1 MLFNLVQTIGYFQSE
16 SDSNLGNA
24 PTTIEDLSPL
34 DTLETTLVN
43 ITRGFIEHLPYM
55 AVGLAVILLTWVLSA
70 AIGRSIEKLTTS
82 RVKRDSVRELLV
94 RFTNIAVWTLGLLL
108 AALIMFPGLTPAKA
122 LGGLGLLSV
131 AVGFAFKE
139 IFENFF
145 AGILLLWK
153 YPFEKGDFI
162 ECESLMG
169 KVEKISVRMTT
180 IRKTNGEL
188 VVTPNSFL
196 FKNPIRVLTDLDL
209 RRITIMTGVA
219 YDEDA
224 DAAVSVIENALK
236 ACETVNESK
245 DIEVFLAGFGA
256 SSIDIEVTWWT
267 DPTPLAHRKS
277 RGEVV
282 SAIKRAL
289 DDADI
294 EIPFP
299 YRTMTFKEPLIIDQ
313 RSQDN

>member
-1 MLFNLVQTIGYFQSE
+1 MLFQLSGSLHYFQSNPE
-16 SDSNLGNA
+16 TGASDAS
-24 PTTIEDLSPL
+24 TTIEDLSPL
-34 DTLETTLVN
+34 ETLESTLVS
-43 ITRGFIEHLPYM
+43 ITKGFIEHLPYM
-55 AVGLAVILLTWVLSA
+55 AVGFAVILLTWALSST
-70 AIGRSIEKLTTS
+70 IGRFIEKLTTS
-82 RVKRDSVRELLV
+82 RVKRDSVRELIV

-162 ECESLMG
+162 ECESIMG

-224 DAAVSVIENALK
+224 DAAVSVIEGALK
-236 ACETVNESK
+236 QCKTVDKAKNV
-245 DIEVFLAGFGA
+245 EVFFAGFGA

-267 DPTPLAHRKS
+267 DPTPFAHRKS

-282 SAIKRAL
+282 GSVKRAL
-289 DDADI
+289 DDAGI

-299 YRTMTFKEPLIIDQ
+299 YRTMTFKEPLVIDQ

>member
-1 MLFNLVQTIGYFQSE
+1 MLLQFSGSLNYFQS
-16 SDSNLGNA
+16 DSQPSGGDTS
-24 PTTIEDLSPL
+24 TTIEDLSPL
-34 DTLETTLVN
+34 DTLESTLVS
-43 ITRGFIEHLPYM
+43 ITQGFIEHLPYM
-55 AVGLAVILLTWVLSA
+55 AVGFTVILLTWALSST
-70 AIGRSIEKLTTS
+70 IGRFIEKLTAS
-82 RVKRDSVRELLV
+82 RVKRDSVRELV
-94 RFTNIAVWTLGLLL
+94 IRFTSVAVWTLGLLL

-153 YPFEKGDFI
+153 YPFERGDFV
-162 ECESLMG
+162 ECESIMG

-188 VVTPNSFL
+188 VVTPNSYL

-224 DAAVSVIENALK
+224 DAAVSVIESALEK
-236 ACETVNESK
+236 CETVDKSK
-245 DIEVFLAGFGA
+245 NIEVFLAGFGS

-267 DPTPLAHRKS
+267 DPTPLDHRKS

-282 SAIKRAL
+282 SSVKRAL
-289 DDADI
+289 DEAGI

-299 YRTMTFKEPLIIDQ
+299 YRTMTFKEPLVIDQ
-313 RSQDN
+313 RQ

>member
-1 MLFNLVQTIGYFQSE
+1 MLFQLSGSLHYFQSNPE
-16 SDSNLGNA
+16 TGASDAS
-24 PTTIEDLSPL
+24 TTIEDLSPL
-34 DTLETTLVN
+34 ETLESTLVS
-43 ITRGFIEHLPYM
+43 ITKGFIEHLPYM
-55 AVGLAVILLTWVLSA
+55 AVGFAVILLTWALSST
-70 AIGRSIEKLTTS
+70 IGRFIEKLTTS
-82 RVKRDSVRELLV
+82 RVKRDSVRELIV

-162 ECESLMG
+162 ECESIMG

-224 DAAVSVIENALK
+224 DAAVSVIEGALK
-236 ACETVNESK
+236 QCKTVDKAKNV
-245 DIEVFLAGFGA
+245 EVFLAGFGA

-267 DPTPLAHRKS
+267 DPTPFAHRKS

-282 SAIKRAL
+282 GSVKRAL
-289 DDADI
+289 DDAGI

-299 YRTMTFKEPLIIDQ
+299 YRTMTFKEPLVIDQ